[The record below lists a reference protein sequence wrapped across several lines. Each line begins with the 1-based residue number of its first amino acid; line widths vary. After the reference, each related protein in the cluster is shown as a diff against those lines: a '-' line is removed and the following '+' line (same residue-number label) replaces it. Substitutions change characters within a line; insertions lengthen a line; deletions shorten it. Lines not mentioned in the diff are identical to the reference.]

1 MIFYHGTTDLFEIED
16 NILKPPIDTGN
27 LREEW
32 REKNLNKVYFTDSL
46 LSAEKFAY
54 KASEKYGGN
63 SIVYKIKPIGDV
75 IHPNTNEYMA
85 DGAKII
91 GICARYIPKIKKWD
105 EYEVEKI

>member
-16 NILKPPIDTGN
+16 NILKSPIDTGI

-54 KASEKYGGN
+54 KASKKYGGN

-85 DGAKII
+85 DSAKII
-91 GICARYIPKIKKWD
+91 GICARYIPKIERWD
-105 EYEVEKI
+105 EYEVEKL

>member
-16 NILKPPIDTGN
+16 NILKPPIDTEI

-54 KASEKYGGN
+54 KASQKYGG
-63 SIVYKIKPIGDV
+63 K
-75 IHPNTNEYMA
+75 
-85 DGAKII
+85 
-91 GICARYIPKIKKWD
+91 
-105 EYEVEKI
+105 